1 MPWFLRP
8 PPFTIRIAQGGRG
21 FVWALTL
28 LLLVISGSAA
38 AANRLVAEKG
48 VLDLRGW
55 DTATDGIVEL
65 SGEWLVSWGR
75 LAGATSVGHLP
86 LPDGVMWTVAKLPGI
101 WNGTELPDGRRLGGE
116 GVATYRLQILLSGNA
131 PPLTLK
137 IPPPY
142 SAVRIWVDGRV
153 VAATGS
159 PALDAAT
166 EVPGGLTRFVTL
178 HGAQREVELA
188 MEVSNHFHFEGGFGK
203 ALYLDGNGELA
214 KAWQRQ
220 LMTNAGALMA
230 LAMMALFIA
239 AFVRRGVSAATV
251 FLVMLLIACTMR
263 LASTSE
269 LLRIFFPAVP
279 EVWAY
284 RLEYLPIYLFYPIYF
299 FLLRELFPGCLHRSV
314 GYVLTTISLMGVAL
328 VLLTEPRMFTRLR
341 DLASLLLILSS
352 FYFAWRLAVAAW
364 RRHSGALLL
373 GIGALA
379 FLATVVHDALMYAH
393 FYESIDLVPYGA
405 LVFMFSHALV
415 LGRRVVKALDNV
427 RDLSQELSALN
438 EGLERQVEERTRALS
453 DKSATLERFL
463 ANLSHEVRTPLNA
476 VLGMVRVILREAPP
490 DPLRERLQ
498 VADAA
503 GRHLVTMLDTVLE
516 LTRLE
521 AGRTEL
527 APQPVD
533 MTRLMEDAVALMQ
546 PGAEEKGLLLTLDMA
561 DVSASHYWL
570 DPLRMRQ
577 VVLNL
582 ISNAVKFTERGGVD
596 VALAGH
602 PTDEGV
608 MLVLTVADTGPGVP
622 RAARAIIFEPFHQGE
637 SSRLDG
643 SGLGLSIVNGLIGL
657 MGGTVSL
664 HDRPGGGSVFMVS
677 VPTRVAPPPAI
688 QSSGRTVLPNPGT
701 LDLLVVEDAPEN
713 QAIMQEY
720 LVSGGHRVVFAGSG
734 EEALLRLGTLH
745 FDVVLLDMRLPGM
758 DGMEVTRRIRALPDP
773 DAAMVPV
780 ISVTANIS
788 PEDRAQYLEA
798 GVDEV
803 VSKPVDP
810 EALFDALARHAP
822 AGINAVMPVAL
833 PPSDKERLRNVFIQA
848 CNDVLDVL
856 DDRSAPPERLAY
868 VAHRL
873 KGSGANYGFVE
884 LSAEARVLERVA
896 LGAMGKSSDGGGE
909 GQPSLRDAADALRHR
924 LVLTLRAIDSGEARI
939 CLP

>member
-1 MPWFLRP
+1 ML
-8 PPFTIRIAQGGRG
+8 I
-21 FVWALTL
+21 L
-28 LLLVISGSAA
+28 LLLVGGSAVA
-38 AANRLVAEKG
+38 ASRPVAENG
-48 VLDLRGW
+48 VLDLRVW
-55 DTATDGIVEL
+55 DPEAGGIVEL

-75 LAGATSVGHLP
+75 LAGATSVMQLP
-86 LPDGVMWTVAKLPGI
+86 LPDGETWTVATLPGI

-116 GVATYRLQILLSGNA
+116 GVATYRLKILLPGNT

-142 SAVRIWVDGRV
+142 SSMRIWVGGRV
-153 VAATGS
+153 VAATGF
-159 PALDAAT
+159 PAHDAAT

-178 HGAQREVELA
+178 HAAQREVELA
-188 MEVSNHFHFEGGFGK
+188 IEVSNHFHFEGGFGK

-230 LAMMALFIA
+230 LAMMALFIT

-269 LLRIFFPAVP
+269 LLRIFLPTVP

-314 GYVLTTISLMGVAL
+314 GYLLTTISFMGVAL
-328 VLLTEPRMFTRLR
+328 VLLTEPRVFTRLR

-438 EGLERQVEERTRALS
+438 EGLERLVEERTRALS

-476 VLGMVRVILREAPP
+476 VLGMVRVILRETPP
-490 DPLRERLQ
+490 EPLRERLQ

-516 LTRLE
+516 LSRLE

-533 MTRLMEDAVALMQ
+533 VVRLMEGAVALMR
-546 PGAEEKGLLLTLDMA
+546 PSAEEKGLLLTLDIA

-608 MLVLTVADTGPGVP
+608 MLVLTVSDTGPGVP
-622 RAARAIIFEPFHQGE
+622 RATRAIIFEPFHQGE
-637 SSRLDG
+637 SGRLDG

-657 MGGTVSL
+657 MGGTVGL
-664 HDRPGGGSVFMVS
+664 HDRVGGGSVFMVS
-677 VPTRVAPPPAI
+677 VPTHAAVPPAP
-688 QSSGRTVLPNPGT
+688 QASGQAALPSPVA

-713 QAIMQEY
+713 RAILQEY
-720 LVSGGHRVVFAGSG
+720 LAPGRHHVVFADSG
-734 EEALLRLGTLH
+734 EEALVRLRERC

-758 DGMEVTRRIRALPDP
+758 DGVEVTRCIRALPDLNT
-773 DAAMVPV
+773 AMVPI
-780 ISVTANIS
+780 ISVTANTS
-788 PEDRAQYLEA
+788 PEDRALYLEA

-803 VSKPVDP
+803 IPKPVDP
-810 EALFDALARHAP
+810 EVLFDALARHAP
-822 AGINAVMPVAL
+822 AGLNAVEPVAL
-833 PPSDKERLRNVFIQA
+833 PSSDKERLRNAFVQA
-848 CNDVLDVL
+848 CRDVLEVL
-856 DDRSAPPERLAY
+856 DDRSASPERLAH

-873 KGSGANYGFVE
+873 KGSGASYGFEE
-884 LSAEARVLERVA
+884 LTAEARVLERAA
-896 LGAMGKSSDGGGE
+896 LCAMGNGPDADGE
-909 GQPSLRDAADALRHR
+909 GQPSLQEAAENLRHR
-924 LVLTLRAIDSGEARI
+924 LAATLRAIDNGEARI